1 MHFIRLNTRLTSNE
15 EDWTFVGV
23 PQWKQ
28 DQEGVLYPPVWS
40 YPNFDPDP
48 TEVPNYYAHEL
59 AREDYAF
66 LATQPLEDTDISVA
80 HKCPYGSVIHGGI
93 VFRAM
98 DSVRCYVL
106 ELVDMG
112 RKAQAYEL
120 ILWVQDAGGYRREV
134 TRGRAPHSVVPD
146 RINQTGPTSR
156 AEWYQSTP
164 DWVTVRVQASGT
176 YIRVSMDGRIVF
188 EVRDRTYAVGC
199 VGLVARGAV
208 TFRDLRVEGVPGKLP
223 EPWKAHEGEGP
234 RFFYPGGEQPEGF
247 NAYPVVCHTDA
258 GVTLVAWSHA
268 PMSADPWTSMYV
280 VWTRSEDEGRTWTR
294 PECLCKK
301 ENHSV
306 ECSSLFAH
314 RDGAVSALVRTT
326 PAHGDLESSPQLWV
340 IRSSDRGKSWS
351 DPEPFTIAGK
361 SLSEYQTG
369 KGQIAPYSPWTRL
382 SDGTVVMTGYEC
394 QVAEGGSLESNASRL
409 DRSLLFRSRDDGAT
423 WEEPVYFDEDNRDHN
438 ECMVVETEP
447 GRLIAFM
454 RTLRAPCMWTSTSE
468 DGGDTWTP
476 LTQSDISAECPCLLR
491 HSSGVLIL
499 GNRGFGTFI
508 RMSFDG
514 GRTWSPTDRMSPASA
529 MMGMVEMAD
538 GRVLNVMHEGY
549 RRPGNIR
556 GQFFRVTPE
565 GPMAAE

>member
-1 MHFIRLNTRLTSNE
+1 TSNE

-66 LATQPLEDTDISVA
+66 LASQPLEDTDISVD
-80 HKCPYGSVIHGGI
+80 HKCPYGAVIHGGI
-93 VFRAM
+93 VFRAV

-208 TFRDLRVEGVPGKLP
+208 TFRNLRVEGLPGKLP
-223 EPWKAHEGEGP
+223 EPWEQHEEEVP

-247 NAYPVVCHTDA
+247 NAFPVVCHTEE

-268 PMSADPWTSMYV
+268 PKLTDPSAKMRV
-280 VWTRSEDEGRTWTR
+280 VLTRSEDEGRTWSR
-294 PECLCKK
+294 PEDLFSLDGHNCRCT
-301 ENHSV
+301 
-306 ECSSLFAH
+306 SLFAH
-314 RDGAVSALVRTT
+314 RDGSVSCLLGGQYVEPVCPTV
-326 PAHGDLESSPQLWV
+326 V
-340 IRSSDRGKSWS
+340 IRSSDNGRSWS
-351 DPEPFTIAGK
+351 DPEPFIIAGEP
-361 SLSEYQTG
+361 LSGYRG
-369 KGQIAPYSPWTRL
+369 LYGRLFLYSPMVRM
-382 SDGTVVMTGYEC
+382 SDGTVVMCGYEERT
-394 QVAEGGSLESNASRL
+394 APGGTSGGNADLLSRAML
-409 DRSLLFRSRDDGAT
+409 LRSTDDGIT
-423 WEEPVYFDEDNRDHN
+423 WEEPIPIDARNSDHN
-438 ECMVVETEP
+438 ECTVAETEP
-447 GRLIAFM
+447 GRMVAFM
-454 RTLRAPCMWTSTSE
+454 RTARAPYMWISISEDCGVSWTS
-468 DGGDTWTP
+468 
-476 LTQSDISAECPCLLR
+476 LVQSDISAECPYLQR
-491 HSSGVLIL
+491 HRSGALIL
-499 GNRGFGTFI
+499 VSRGYGTFF
-508 RMSFDG
+508 RLSFDG
-514 GRTWSPTDRMSPASA
+514 GHTWSRTDRISPASA
-529 MMGMVEMAD
+529 MIGMTEMAD
-538 GRVLNVMHEGY
+538 GRVLIVMHEGY
-549 RRPGNIR
+549 RLPGNIR
-556 GQFFRVTPE
+556 GQFFRITPD
-565 GPMAAE
+565 GPMAAD